1 MIRTEGIKR
10 GKTVEAAKQELIAR
24 GYDLAFRVNPINLPV
39 EVRIAARRF
48 NSQSERITLDLA
60 EARPPKSTLRQHR
73 LQIRSAPPV
82 LCRPH
87 FYVPQKI
94 WNQGACRYRN
104 QRQQKS
110 LSDRPCI
117 HDVTSHLNTGLI
129 VCQQLTQ
136 SISSH

>member
-1 MIRTEGIKR
+1 MH
-10 GKTVEAAKQELIAR
+10 
-24 GYDLAFRVNPINLPV
+24 LPV
-39 EVRIAARRF
+39 AGENR
-48 NSQSERITLDLA
+48 NSKISTPKSERITLDLA
-60 EARPPKSTLRQHR
+60 EARPPKSTLLQHR

-87 FYVPQKI
+87 FYVPKKI

-104 QRQQKS
+104 QRQQES

-117 HDVTSHLNTGLI
+117 HDVTSRLGSGLAI
-129 VCQQLTQ
+129 CRRLTQ

>member
-1 MIRTEGIKR
+1 MH
-10 GKTVEAAKQELIAR
+10 
-24 GYDLAFRVNPINLPV
+24 LPV
-39 EVRIAARRF
+39 AGENR
-48 NSQSERITLDLA
+48 NSKISTPKSERITLDLA

-117 HDVTSHLNTGLI
+117 HDVTSYLDTGLDR
-129 VCQQLTQ
+129 CRQLTQ

>member
-1 MIRTEGIKR
+1 
-10 GKTVEAAKQELIAR
+10 
-24 GYDLAFRVNPINLPV
+24 
-39 EVRIAARRF
+39 
-48 NSQSERITLDLA
+48 LA

-117 HDVTSHLNTGLI
+117 HDVTSHLDIGLDSTPAI
-129 VCQQLTQ
+129 DSVDIFPLEEFLPIPEQPDVPIFFHPSNATRSVHDSQ
-136 SISSH
+136 